1 MGMYELIK
9 GEDNGMPDPNKN
21 SVSIE
26 DGFTDKELRS
36 TTVAKDETVAEVLSP
51 PCKQRLVSLDVF
63 RGITVA
69 LMILVDDAGGLFP
82 AISHSPWN
90 GVYLADFVMPF
101 FLFIVGVSLALA
113 YKRVSGRANATK
125 KAVLRAIKLSILGL
139 ILQGGYFHGINNL
152 TFGVDMTRIRWMGI
166 LQRIAVA
173 YLFAAVC
180 EIWLKCDDDV
190 KSGFS
195 LMRKYRFQMMV
206 ALSLTIMYMA
216 LLYGLYVPDWEYQ
229 ISSESSTDSLK
240 TYSVKCGVR
249 GDTGPGCNA
258 VGMIDH
264 KLLGIQ
270 HLYRRPIY
278 ARTKECSINSP
289 DHGPLP
295 ADAPSWCQ
303 APFDPEGILSS
314 VMAIVTCLIGLHF
327 GHVIV
332 HFMDHKDRI
341 LQWMIP
347 STFFVV
353 VGFLLDISGMH
364 VNKVLYTFSYTCVT
378 AGVAGLLFAG
388 TYILVDIY
396 GFRRPTMIFEW
407 MGMHALIIYI
417 LAACNIFPILIQ
429 GFYWK
434 QPQNNVLSL
443 IGIGS

>member
-21 SVSIE
+21 SISIE
-26 DGFTDKELRS
+26 DGFTDKDLRS

-69 LMILVDDAGGLFP
+69 EGKVTEQEEEEDN
-82 AISHSPWN
+82 W
-90 GVYLADFVMPF
+90 
-101 FLFIVGVSLALA
+101 
-113 YKRVSGRANATK
+113 RVSGRANATK

-139 ILQGGYFHGINNL
+139 ILQEKSINHCVPVIE
-152 TFGVDMTRIRWMGI
+152 FY
-166 LQRIAVA
+166 AVA
-173 YLFAAVC
+173 PLL
-180 EIWLKCDDDV
+180 IPRWLL
-190 KSGFS
+190 S
-195 LMRKYRFQMMV
+195 RMV

-388 TYILVDIY
+388 TYIL
-396 GFRRPTMIFEW
+396 
-407 MGMHALIIYI
+407 
-417 LAACNIFPILIQ
+417 

-434 QPQNNVLSL
+434 QPQNNVASLLSPSQAL
-443 IGIGS
+443 ICSRFELLAS